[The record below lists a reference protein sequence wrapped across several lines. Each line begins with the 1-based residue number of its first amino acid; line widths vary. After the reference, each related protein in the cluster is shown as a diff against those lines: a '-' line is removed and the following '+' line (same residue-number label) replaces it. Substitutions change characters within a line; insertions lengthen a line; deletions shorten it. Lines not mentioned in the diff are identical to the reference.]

1 MGAGTP
7 VSGTPHRGKESQ
19 GPMGNTAGNLEDF
32 EEMQDL
38 VQDLLTLA

>member
-19 GPMGNTAGNLEDF
+19 GPMGNTAGNVQ
-32 EEMQDL
+32 EMKNL
-38 VQDLLTLA
+38 VQDL